1 MAAVI
6 AIHAALAFAFLNL
19 SGTIDLADPEDALRV
34 FDITDVP
41 PPVPPPPPPEEAER
55 PMPREE
61 EGGSSPENI
70 RSQATPVVA
79 PEPRIALP
87 VPVPIATTET
97 PNEGAA
103 PTQGAADVRGP
114 GTGAGG
120 IGTGTGS
127 GGAGSGTGGG
137 GGGGEG
143 TRPRLVS
150 RSLTMRDYPSSLRR
164 SWPRGARVLV
174 MFDVQVDG
182 RATGCR
188 TYTSSGSAA
197 IDQVTCS
204 LVESR
209 LRFAPAR
216 DKNGRPYVA
225 KYAYMQAPVNF

>member
-1 MAAVI
+1 MAAVV

-19 SGTIDLADPEDALRV
+19 SGTIDLADPQDALRV
-34 FDITDVP
+34 FDVNDVP
-41 PPVPPPPPPEEAER
+41 PPVPPPPPQQAER
-55 PMPREE
+55 PKPKEE
-61 EGGSSPENI
+61 EGGSSPQNI
-70 RSQATPVVA
+70 RSEATPVVA

-97 PNEGAA
+97 PREGAA

-127 GGAGSGTGGG
+127 GGAGAGTGGG

-143 TRPRLVS
+143 SRPRLIS

-164 SWPRGARVLV
+164 SWPRGGRVLV

-182 RATGCR
+182 RATGCT
-188 TYTSSGSAA
+188 TYTSSGVAA